1 MDLKL
6 KIVQGKNAGQEV
18 AITGQK
24 FLIGRAEDCHLRPGS
39 DMISRHHCVI
49 VVDQTYVAVRDFGSK
64 NGTYV
69 NNERVVGECE
79 LKSGDQLRVGP
90 LEFQIL
96 LRQGELGGKKKPPVH
111 NLKEA
116 AERTAAGQPDE
127 VDVAQFLDDP
137 AADLPTVADSQCV
150 AAVDTQSIRLTETEQ
165 IALTRTRTFAPQS
178 ELAPAQSSGAP
189 SHSAPSHSA
198 PSHAA
203 QPHSAQS
210 HSAQSHSAQPHA
222 AQPAPQRHQAHQP
235 HAAVQHAAVQPA
247 SPTTTVMMSAA
258 VPPAAAQPA
267 AVPQANV
274 PKRALPSTFQ
284 MPDPEPEA
292 PAAEDKSSRVD
303 KKKVYGKLPVQPKR
317 PEDTRSAAS
326 DALDKLRK
334 RR

>member
-90 LEFQIL
+90 LEFEIAI
-96 LRQGELGGKKKPPVH
+96 RQGELGGRKKPPVH
-111 NLKEA
+111 SAKEA
-116 AERTAAGQPDE
+116 AERTAAGEPDE
-127 VDVAQFLDDP
+127 LDVAQFLDDP
-137 AADLPTVADSQCV
+137 ASSDTPSVVDSQCV
-150 AAVDTQSIRLTETEQ
+150 AAIDTQSIRLTDTEQ
-165 IALTRTRTFAPQS
+165 IALTRTRTFTEAT
-178 ELAPAQSSGAP
+178 AAP
-189 SHSAPSHSA
+189 SPAAH
-198 PSHAA
+198 SHAA
-203 QPHSAQS
+203 PV
-210 HSAQSHSAQPHA
+210 HA
-222 AQPAPQRHQAHQP
+222 APVH
-235 HAAVQHAAVQPA
+235 AVQSPAAHPPA
-247 SPTTTVMMSAA
+247 AQ
-258 VPPAAAQPA
+258 PAAAQPA
-267 AVPQANV
+267 PVRHQTHPAHAVPAQPVAVQATSPTTTVVMQAAVPHAVVPHDAVPLANV

-284 MPDPEPEA
+284 MPEPEPDEAA
-292 PAAEDKSSRVD
+292 PAAADKSGRLD
-303 KKKVYGKLPVQPKR
+303 KKKVFGKLPVQPKR

-326 DALDKLRK
+326 DLLDKMRK